1 MIVGTID
8 ADRGLSHGQFNLKKR
23 SVHKLLIASIAAAS
37 LTLPQI
43 AAAQSSPPAQNQ
55 QSMQSRVKND
65 LEQAGFTNI
74 QVMPSSF
81 LVKVTDKDS

>member
-8 ADRGLSHGQFNLKKR
+8 ADRGLSHGAHFNLKER
-23 SVHKLLIASIAAAS
+23 SMHKLLIASIAAAS

-55 QSMQSRVKND
+55 ESMQSRVKNN
-65 LEQAGFTNI
+65 LEQA
-74 QVMPSSF
+74 
-81 LVKVTDKDS
+81 